1 MKSNSRALLSLLVC
15 LVCGVA
21 ALGFA
26 VPCAWGQQA
35 AGSITGTVTDASG
48 AALPNAKVTA
58 RDVDRGT
65 TWVTR
70 TDSAGVYEFPEITV
84 GNIEVKVEASGFS
97 SQLHPAFV
105 LILNQVARIDFQL
118 KVGEMSTTVE
128 VTTAPPLLETDATDL
143 GTLVSGKAAT
153 EIPLA
158 TRDINQLTL
167 LAPGVVTT
175 NIFAFEAPQNTFGTG
190 RPFVNGAREQ
200 DDNFSL
206 DGMDTNQPDNNEVSY
221 VPAPDAI
228 AEFNLIT
235 TSAPA
240 DFGNYLGGLVVETL
254 KSGTNQYHGEVYEF
268 LRNTDLDANSWQN
281 KVLDAPRNPLQWNE
295 FGGTFGGPVVKN
307 KLFFF
312 ADVETSLYN
321 TPASTIPF
329 AAAPAA
335 FRTGDF
341 SSLCINGFSSGGVCN
356 DRSVSPSAPP
366 GTVCPTGVAPSADC
380 LVADQLYN
388 PSSSNNPATRTPY
401 ANNAVPVSSS
411 VASAIIASSLFPAA
425 GVTSYIQHNYVNSYQ
440 GDLKMDWQ
448 PDEVDHFMGRYSQQ
462 YVINNTT
469 NSIGLLPSLTRE
481 YPLKNFVFDYARTLS
496 STLVNDF
503 RVGFQDFPA
512 NDEQYT
518 NSVSANLP
526 QEFGLPGVQ
535 DTILPDMNFAGVY
548 SDIGNADLVE
558 IFHDTTVEAED
569 SLTWTHGRH
578 VIHSGFEYFHYL
590 MNDLYPGNQGL
601 AGQFIFNGQFTGNTG
616 TGGGNPFAD
625 FILGLPQE
633 VLEGTPVRF
642 HLRNSL
648 FAAYAADSWHVTDH
662 LTVNYGLRWEAT
674 TARGD
679 KDPNNNVNY
688 NQVTGTPEIGTNYN
702 TYWGIGDFEPRIG
715 LAWQP
720 EWAPNTV
727 FRAAYGINTYME
739 GNGVGNM
746 AVQNPPYVVTRA
758 EVNTG
763 LAQPTTTLDQGYSA
777 FPAAA
782 CTAATL
788 MAFSPACL
796 SSVQVHETNPNL
808 RPAVDEQWNATV
820 QHQFGRNTTVSAGY
834 VGNKV
839 THMTDLFLWN
849 QDQLVSGVAQPGP
862 YSAPLVAAGAQVRYN
877 DSSAIETYNA
887 LELTAQQRNFHGLDL
902 QAGYT
907 WSKCLTNSFGYFG
920 QYGDEEAPANSQSQ
934 TNGGAFFFQN
944 EYDPLADYGRCFTD
958 VASTLNGFALYT
970 LPFGRGQRWGN
981 GANGALN
988 QVIGGWSAALGYDI
1002 HSGFAI
1008 TPTGPDESGTVS
1020 AQPRPDC
1027 VPGVSQYGS
1036 GQFEEVGPA
1045 TYGIQFLNPAAV
1057 TLPAAGTFGNCST
1070 GAFRG
1075 PSLKTADL
1083 DITKAFP
1090 ITERF
1095 NLQFKAQF
1103 INLTNTPIW
1112 GAPSSS
1118 CSPSCDGQI
1127 ATGATGGAT
1136 GAGSFGLIQSI
1147 DPGRQIQFALKLNF

>member
-1 MKSNSRALLSLLVC
+1 MNSLQRAFVGLFVC
-15 LVCGVA
+15 LGCALA
-21 ALGFA
+21 AIVFTA
-26 VPCAWGQQA
+26 PPACAQQA
-35 AGSITGTVTDASG
+35 AGAITGLVTDPSG
-48 AALPNAKVTA
+48 AAVPNASITA

-65 TWVTR
+65 TWT
-70 TDSAGVYEFPEITV
+70 TKTNSSGVYELPQVPV

-97 SQLHPAFV
+97 AQLHPAFN

-118 KVGEMSTTVE
+118 KVGETSTTVE
-128 VTTAPPLLETDATDL
+128 VTTAPPLLQTDSTDL

-153 EIPLA
+153 QIPLA
-158 TRDINQLTL
+158 TRDLNQLTL
-167 LAPGVVTT
+167 LAPGVVSP

-206 DGMDTNQPDNNEVSY
+206 DGMDDNQADNNEVAY
-221 VPAPDAI
+221 VPAVDAI
-228 AEFNLIT
+228 SEFNLIT

-240 DFGNYLGGLVVETL
+240 DYGNYLGGLVVETI
-254 KSGTNQYHGEVYEF
+254 KSGTNAYHGEAYEF
-268 LRNTDLDANSWQN
+268 LRNTVLNANSWQN
-281 KVLDAPRNPLQWNE
+281 NVLGLPRNPLQWNE
-295 FGGTFGGPVVKN
+295 FGGTFGGPIVKN

-312 ADVETSLYN
+312 ADTEISLYN
-321 TPASTIPF
+321 QPANSVTF
-329 AAAPAA
+329 SAVPAA

-341 SSLCINGFSSGGVCN
+341 SALCTAGFNGSGVCN
-356 DRSVSPSAPP
+356 NASE
-366 GTVCPTGVAPSADC
+366 
-380 LVADQLYN
+380 QLYN
-388 PSSSNNPATRTPY
+388 PFSSNNPATRTPY
-401 ANNAVPVSSS
+401 PMNQVPLTSAV
-411 VASAIIASSLFPAA
+411 AQKIIASPLFPAA
-425 GVTSYIQHNYVNSYQ
+425 GTTSYLQKNYVNTYQ

-448 PDEVDHFMGRYSQQ
+448 PDDADHIMGRYSQQ
-462 YVINNTT
+462 YVLNNTT
-469 NSIGLLPSLTRE
+469 NSIGLFPNETRE
-481 YPLKNFVFDYARTLS
+481 YPLKNFVLDYARTLS
-496 STLVNDF
+496 PSLVNDF
-503 RVGFQDFPA
+503 RIGFQDFPA
-512 NDEQYT
+512 NDQQFT
-518 NSVSANLP
+518 NATSANLP

-535 DTILPDMNFAGVY
+535 DTILPAMNFSSTTPPVGY
-548 SDIGNADLVE
+548 STIGSPDLVE
-558 IFHDTTVEAED
+558 IFHDTTIEAED
-569 SLTWTHGRH
+569 GLTWTVGRH
-578 VIHSGFEYFHYL
+578 VIHTGFEYYHYL

-601 AGQFIFNGQFTGNTG
+601 AGSFDFTGQFTGNSVTG
-616 TGGGNPFAD
+616 TTGGNPFAD
-625 FILGLPQE
+625 FILGLPEE
-633 VLEGTPVRF
+633 VLEGTPLRF

-648 FAAYAADSWHVTDH
+648 FAAYGADSWHLTDR

-679 KDPNNNVNY
+679 KNSQNNVNFD
-688 NQVTGTPEIGTNYN
+688 QITGTPEIGTNYN
-702 TYWGIGDFEPRIG
+702 TYWGIGDFEPRLG

-746 AVQNPPYVVTRA
+746 AVVNPPYVVSRD
-758 EVNTG
+758 ELNLG
-763 LAQPTTTLDQGYSA
+763 LATPLTTLDQGYSA
-777 FPAAA
+777 FPAAT
-782 CTAATL
+782 CTAAAL
-788 MAFSPACL
+788 QAFSPNCL
-796 SSVQVHETNPNL
+796 SSAIVHETNPNL

-849 QDQLVSGVAQPGP
+849 QKQLVNGVAQPGP
-862 YSAPLVAAGAQVRYN
+862 YSQPLIAAGALVRYN

-902 QAGYT
+902 QGAYT

-920 QYGDEEAPANSQSQ
+920 QYGDEEGVGASQ

-958 VASTLNGFALYT
+958 VASTLNGWALYT
-970 LPFGRGQRWGN
+970 LPFGKGQRWGN

-988 QVIGGWSAALGYDI
+988 QVIGGWSAALDFDI

-1008 TPTGPDESGTVS
+1008 TPTGPDESGTTS
-1020 AQPRPDC
+1020 SQARPDC

-1036 GQFEEVGPA
+1036 GQFEEVGPG

-1057 TLPAAGTFGNCST
+1057 TAPAVGTFGNCGT

-1090 ITERF
+1090 INERF

-1112 GAPSSS
+1112 GAPVSS
-1118 CSPSCDGQI
+1118 CSPTCNGQI
-1127 ATGATGGAT
+1127 VTGATGGAT
-1136 GAGSFGLIQSI
+1136 GAGQFGLIQST

>member
-1 MKSNSRALLSLLVC
+1 MSANCRASVSALVC
-15 LVCGVA
+15 LALCVAGVV
-21 ALGFA
+21 LGA
-26 VPCAWGQQA
+26 PSAWAQQA
-35 AGSITGTVTDASG
+35 AGSITGTVTDSSG
-48 AALPNAKVTA
+48 AALPNATVTA
-58 RDVDRGT
+58 RDVDRST
-65 TWVTR
+65 TWTTK
-70 TDSAGVYEFPEITV
+70 TDSAGVYEFPQITV

-97 SQLHPAFV
+97 AQLHPAFN
-105 LILNQVARIDFQL
+105 LILNQVARIDFQM
-118 KVGEMSTTVE
+118 KVGETSTTVE
-128 VTTAPPLLETDATDL
+128 VTAAPPLLETDSTDL

-153 EIPLA
+153 QVPLA
-158 TRDINQLTL
+158 TRDLNQLTL
-167 LAPGVVTT
+167 LAPGVVSP

-206 DGMDTNQPDNNEVSY
+206 DGMDTNQPDNNEVAY

-228 AEFNLIT
+228 AEFNIIT

-254 KSGTNQYHGEVYEF
+254 KSGTNAYHGDAYEF
-268 LRNTDLDANSWQN
+268 LRNTVLDANSWQN
-281 KVLDAPRNPLQWNE
+281 KVIGVPRNPLQWNE
-295 FGGTFGGPVVKN
+295 FGGTFGGPVIKN

-312 ADVETSLYN
+312 ADIETSLYN
-321 TPASTIPF
+321 QPASSVNF
-329 AAAPAA
+329 SSVPAA

-341 SSLCINGFSSGGVCN
+341 SALCTAGFNGSGICN
-356 DRSVSPSAPP
+356 DPSE
-366 GTVCPTGVAPSADC
+366 
-380 LVADQLYN
+380 QLYN
-388 PSSSNNPATRTPY
+388 PFSSNNPATRTPY
-401 ANNAVPVSSS
+401 AMNQVPVSST
-411 VASAIIASSLFPAA
+411 VAQKIIALPQFPAA
-425 GVTSYIQHNYVNSYQ
+425 GALNYIQHNYVNTYQ
-440 GDLKMDWQ
+440 GDLRMDWQ
-448 PDEVDHFMGRYSQQ
+448 PDDADHIMGRYSQQ

-469 NSIGLLPSLTRE
+469 NSIGLFPTLTRE
-481 YPLKNFVFDYARTLS
+481 YPLKNFVLDYARTLS
-496 STLVNDF
+496 PSLVNDF

-512 NDEQYT
+512 NDQQYT
-518 NSVSANLP
+518 NPISGNLP
-526 QEFGLPGVQ
+526 QEVGLPGVQ
-535 DTILPDMNFAGVY
+535 DTILPEMDFNGAY
-548 SDIGNADLVE
+548 TDIGNADLVE

-601 AGQFIFNGQFTGNTG
+601 AGSFLFTGQFTGNSPTG
-616 TGGGNPFAD
+616 TTGGNPFAD
-625 FILGLPQE
+625 FILGLPTT
-633 VLEGTPVRF
+633 VLEGTPLRF

-648 FAAYAADSWHVTDH
+648 FAAYAADSWHMTSH
-662 LTVNYGLRWEAT
+662 LTVNYGLRWEVT
-674 TARGD
+674 TPRGD
-679 KDPNNNVNY
+679 KDSQNNVNFD
-688 NQVTGTPEIGTNYN
+688 QVTGTPEIGTNYN
-702 TYWGIGDFEPRIG
+702 TYWGIGDFEPRLG

-720 EWAPNTV
+720 EWAANTV

-746 AVQNPPYVVTRA
+746 AVVNPPYVVTR
-758 EVNTG
+758 EEENTG
-763 LAQPTTTLDQGYSA
+763 LPLPLTTLDQGYSA

-782 CTAATL
+782 CTAAAL
-788 MAFSPACL
+788 MALSPDCL
-796 SSVQVHETNPNL
+796 ASSTVHETNPNL

-849 QDQLVSGVAQPGP
+849 QKQIVNGVLDPGP
-862 YSAPLVAAGAQVRYN
+862 YSQPLVAAGANVRYN

-920 QYGDEEAPANSQSQ
+920 QYGDEEGIGQSQ
-934 TNGGAFFFQN
+934 TYGGAFFFQN
-944 EYDPLADYGRCFTD
+944 DYDPLGDYGRCFTD
-958 VASTLNGFALYT
+958 VASALNGFALYT
-970 LPFGRGQRWGN
+970 LPFGKGQRWGN
-981 GANGALN
+981 DANGAVN
-988 QVIGGWSAALGYDI
+988 QVIGGWSAALDFDI

-1008 TPTGPDESGTVS
+1008 TPSVADQSGTGGGALFS
-1020 AQPRPDC
+1020 YRPDC
-1027 VPGVSQYGS
+1027 VPGVSQYGN
-1036 GQFEEVGPA
+1036 GQFEEVGPG

-1057 TLPAAGTFGNCST
+1057 TLPAAGTFGNCGT

-1090 ITERF
+1090 INERF

-1112 GAPSSS
+1112 GAPTSS
-1118 CSPSCDGQI
+1118 CGPTCNGVI
-1127 ATGATGGAT
+1127 ATGPTGGST
-1136 GAGSFGLIQSI
+1136 GAGTFGLIQSL